1 MMGRQDEQA
10 VEIVAPLRVEIVEG
24 VLRCELVHGALEQQW
39 WGPGHTAVLRGAL
52 ALAARRG
59 CRGVVLSGQGGVFW
73 HTLAGVP
80 VTQRALH
87 SGAVE
92 EACRLLERCPVPT
105 LALVEGVCEGVGLAL
120 ALHCDH
126 LWAVPSPETRFWI
139 AHVRGLMPGWER
151 LTRRLTTRVGEALA
165 AALACEGHVWSA
177 QEALE
182 RGLVARLVER
192 LEVEPEA
199 WATPPAP
206 APHQAAQVAPP
217 PDEEERRSARFW
229 ANQRGLWALYEEE
242 APALTALLV
251 MERLARHTTTH
262 ALCERL
268 EAPGVRGVRVMR
280 SLSHAPGRDDG
291 AVMGV
296 LLSSHDQPQP
306 KRGGSRAEDITIHN
320 IFTRELPW
328 RGRQHIT
335 HMLPVPLEL
344 LPVVECAGTSKGALP
359 ALQRAWR
366 LGLQRAG
373 LHVLT
378 TRPQRSFALEQL
390 VTALCRGLAHEGRS
404 GPQIEVRWL
413 REARLAQALQRLLE
427 REGISW
433 AGQTRGELAAARW
446 SVWGRAA
453 LLWQRGELTRLA
465 EVEGVIWRLLGCKP
479 ADAVTPRDAA
489 PPALLTEEELS
500 ALAQLAQ
507 HREAALPR
515 TISDWRAWTS

>member
-1 MMGRQDEQA
+1 MGRQEERE
-10 VEIVAPLRVEIVEG
+10 VEIVAPLRVAIMAD

-59 CRGVVLSGQGGVFW
+59 CRGVVLSGQRGVFW

-92 EACRLLERCPVPT
+92 EACRLLERCPIPT

-126 LWAVPSPETRFWI
+126 IWAVPSPETRFWI

-151 LTRRLTTRVGEALA
+151 LTRRLTTRVGAACA
-165 AALACEGHVWSA
+165 AALACEGQVWSA
-177 QEALE
+177 EQAQA
-182 RGLVARLVER
+182 RGLVSRLAAQQDEAQEIWGVEG
-192 LEVEPEA
+192 A
-199 WATPPAP
+199 QAA
-206 APHQAAQVAPP
+206 HQAAQVPPP

-242 APALTALLV
+242 APALSALLV
-251 MERLARHTTTH
+251 MERLAQHTTTQG
-262 ALCERL
+262 LCARL

-280 SLSHAPGRDDG
+280 SLSHAPGRADG
-291 AVMGV
+291 EVMGV

-306 KRGGSRAEDITIHN
+306 KRGSSRAEDITIHN

-335 HMLPVPLEL
+335 HMLPVPLDV
-344 LPVVECAGTSKGALP
+344 LPLVECAGASKGALP

-378 TRPQRSFALEQL
+378 TRPQRSFVLEQL
-390 VTALCRGLAHEGRS
+390 VAALCRGLACE
-404 GPQIEVRWL
+404 PQGGAQVEVCWL
-413 REARLAQALQRLLE
+413 REGALAQPLQRVAE
-427 REGISW
+427 REGVAW
-433 AGQTRGELAAARW
+433 RGQTRGELEAARW

-453 LLWQRGELTRLA
+453 LLWQRGELARLA
-465 EVEGVIWRLLGCKP
+465 EVEGAIWRLLGCKP
-479 ADAVTPRDAA
+479 ADAVA
-489 PPALLTEEELS
+489 PQGVAPDGLLS
-500 ALAQLAQ
+500 ADERSALVQLAQ

-515 TISDWRAWTS
+515 MISDWRAWTS

>member
-1 MMGRQDEQA
+1 MGRQKERE
-10 VEIVAPLRVEIVEG
+10 VEIVAPLRVAIVAD

-52 ALAARRG
+52 ALAARRS
-59 CRGVVLSGQGGVFW
+59 CRGIIVSGQRGVFW

-92 EACRLLERCPVPT
+92 EACCLLERCPIPT

-126 LWAVPSPETRFWI
+126 IWAVPSPETRFWI
-139 AHVRGLMPGWER
+139 AHVHGLMPGWER
-151 LTRRLTTRVGEALA
+151 LMRRLTRRVGVAGA
-165 AALACEGHVWSA
+165 AALACGGQVWSA
-177 QEALE
+177 EQAQV
-182 RGLVARLVER
+182 RGLVER
-192 LEVEPEA
+192 LAAQQEEA
-199 WATPPAP
+199 HEFWGVKGEQAA
-206 APHQAAQVAPP
+206 HQAAQVAPP

-242 APALTALLV
+242 APALSALLV
-251 MERLARHTTTH
+251 MERLAQHTTTRG
-262 ALCERL
+262 LCARL

-280 SLSHAPGRDDG
+280 NLSHAAGREDG

-306 KRGGSRAEDITIHN
+306 KRCGSRAEDITVHN

-335 HMLPVPLEL
+335 HMLPVPLDV
-344 LPVVECAGTSKGALP
+344 LPVVECAGVSKGVLP

-378 TRPQRSFALEQL
+378 TRPQRSFVLEQL
-390 VTALCRGLAHEGRS
+390 VAALCRGLAHEPRG
-404 GPQIEVRWL
+404 GAQVEVCWL
-413 REARLAQALQRLLE
+413 REGALVQPLQRMAA
-427 REGISW
+427 REGVAW
-433 AGQTRGELAAARW
+433 CGQTLGELEAVRW

-453 LLWQRGELTRLA
+453 LLWQRGELTRLE
-465 EVEGVIWRLLGCKP
+465 EVEGAVWRLLGCKP
-479 ADAVTPRDAA
+479 ADALAPRGVAPAGLLSENEQAA
-489 PPALLTEEELS
+489 M
-500 ALAQLAQ
+500 AQLAQ
-507 HREAALPR
+507 HREAALPCVV
-515 TISDWRAWTS
+515 SDWRDWTS